1 MGKQVEFFFDYGS
14 PFSYLA
20 DTQLPAIAARHG
32 AEIIYKPML
41 LGGVFKATGN
51 SSAITIPAKAKFMM
65 AELQRWPRK
74 YGVPM
79 KMNPH
84 FPINTIKLMRGAVAA
99 QMQGKFA
106 AYHAAVFRGV
116 WVEEL
121 DLGESAV
128 LAELL
133 KKVRMDP
140 ESIEGDEVRTGCAPI
155 RTRRSS
161 GAPFVRRRSSS
172 AARCSGATTVWSSWK
187 KRFDRSVET
196 QTSPQRHRDTKVGC
210 DLRASVPLWYR
221 VRRLASLLRR

>member
-1 MGKQVEFFFDYGS
+1 MAKQVEFFFDYGS

-51 SSAITIPAKAKFMM
+51 SSPITIPAKAKFMM

-84 FPINTIKLMRGAVAA
+84 FPINTIKLMRGAIAA

-106 AYHAAVFRGV
+106 GYHPAVFRGV

-121 DLGESAV
+121 DLGQSAV

-133 KKVRMDP
+133 KKIRMDP
-140 ESIEGDEVRTGCAPI
+140 ESIEGDEIKNQLRANTDEAVERGAF
-155 RTRRSS
+155 
-161 GAPFVRRRSSS
+161 GAPTFFV
-172 AARCSGATTVWSSWK
+172 GGEMFWGN
-187 KRFDRSVET
+187 DRLEFVEEA
-196 QTSPQRHRDTKVGC
+196 
-210 DLRASVPLWYR
+210 LR
-221 VRRLASLLRR
+221 